1 MDKFLE
7 VADKWILL
15 SLYPIN
21 SCLTDFSLF
30 DLKDDKPLWKWYY
43 KEINNAEA
51 NMLQHASSSL
61 SAFFNNYTLHYNNF
75 ILKVGLK
82 VLLKIKK

>member
-1 MDKFLE
+1 MQRL
-7 VADKWILL
+7 
-15 SLYPIN
+15 
-21 SCLTDFSLF
+21 
-30 DLKDDKPLWKWYY
+30 
-43 KEINNAEA
+43 
-51 NMLQHASSSL
+51 MLQHASSFL

>member
-1 MDKFLE
+1 M
-7 VADKWILL
+7 I
-15 SLYPIN
+15 SLYENDIIKK
-21 SCLTDFSLF
+21 LIMQRL
-30 DLKDDKPLWKWYY
+30 
-43 KEINNAEA
+43 
-51 NMLQHASSSL
+51 MLQHASSFL